1 MSTRKTA
8 VFLLGCCVLLAGL
21 SVGCEKPAKLEGP
34 PIAIRPEHLLV
45 LPGTGP
51 VTHVLVQNRTRSLWR
66 GKVIA
71 RFPQTWKMD
80 KTEQS
85 VTVGP
90 LQTARVPFSIAR
102 GVDSADNVYPVRVEA
117 VAEGQDP
124 GKKPQVFS
132 RDQII
137 VAATAPYYKP
147 TIDGKLDDWN
157 DAVPV
162 MFVTG
167 GKKTTVSTYWNRK
180 EFLLLVAVE
189 EDRWIP
195 RPKRAAAAGF
205 DAVQIAVS
213 PPKAKTPAKPREKA
227 QRYEFLLTS
236 TDAGGACFALIR
248 PGEKLA
254 VALQRRDLDALKL
267 DAAEVKVF
275 SKAGVTYYE
284 CAIPLA
290 AMPTIRA
297 NAGREFRFSVLVHD
311 PDGTGLRDWGRAAG
325 LWPWQRSR
333 LAWCDW
339 VGATWPKLPPFDNKI
354 EWGFCS
360 SRR

>member
-1 MSTRKTA
+1 MITRKTSA
-8 VFLLGCCVLLAGL
+8 MLLGCCVLLAGL
-21 SVGCEKPAKLEGP
+21 SAGCDKPAKLEGP

-51 VTHVLVQNRTRSLWR
+51 VTHVLVQNRTRSAWR
-66 GKVIA
+66 GKVTA
-71 RFPQTWKMD
+71 HFPKTWQMD
-80 KTEQS
+80 KTTQS

-90 LQTARVPFSIAR
+90 LQTARVPFAIAR
-102 GVDSADNVYPVRVEA
+102 GVDSPENVYPVRVEA
-117 VAEGQDP
+117 IADAQDP
-124 GKKPQVFS
+124 AQKPEVFS
-132 RDQII
+132 RSQTI

-147 TIDGKLDDWN
+147 TIDGKLDDWK

-162 MFVTG
+162 VFVTR

-189 EDRWIP
+189 ENTWIP
-195 RPKRAAAAGF
+195 RPKQAAAAGF

-213 PPKAKTPAKPREKA
+213 PPGAKTPAKPSEKA
-227 QRYEFLLTS
+227 QRYEFLLTGTGS
-236 TDAGGACFALIR
+236 GGACYALIR
-248 PGEKLA
+248 PGDKLTA
-254 VALQRRDLDALKL
+254 ARQRRQLDALKL
-267 DAAEVKVF
+267 DQARLEVF
-275 SKAGVTYYE
+275 SKDRVTYYE
-284 CAIPLA
+284 CAIPLS
-290 AMPTIRA
+290 AMPTIRV
-297 NAGREFRFSVLVHD
+297 NAGREFKFSVLVHD

-339 VGATWPKLPPFDNKI
+339 VGATWPNLPPFDNKI